1 MRACILAAGIGQ
13 RLRPLTDDKP
23 KALVEVGGKSFLD
36 RLIAQLVAV
45 GVTELIIATG
55 YREDAVVRAIAGA
68 PIPVILRRNDA
79 FDRTQNSVS
88 LHACADA
95 LLAGGAQDTFKLDG
109 DVIVDVDVF
118 RRLLDTRRRTDA
130 GLVAAVDRRE
140 GLGAEEMKVQL
151 VGARGEA
158 LDDRIAAF
166 GKGLDPRASAG
177 ESIGIELIAAHAV
190 STIVDALGRVVTAGE
205 TNLYYEDVYDRLLS
219 ARGGP
224 LEARATFVEDLPW
237 TEVDTAD
244 DLARAAAIAGRTR
257 LS

>member
-55 YREDAVVRAIAGA
+55 HREDAVVRAVANA
-68 PIPVILRRNDA
+68 PIPVILRRNER
-79 FDRTQNSVS
+79 FDSTQNSVS

-130 GLVAAVDRRE
+130 GLIAAVDRRE
-140 GLGAEEMKVQL
+140 GLGAEEMKVL
-151 VGARGEA
+151 LAPPREGVA
-158 LDDRIAAF
+158 DRIAAF

-219 ARGGP
+219 SRGGP

-244 DLARAAAIAGRTR
+244 DLARAATIAGRTR